1 MRQDVARIFSAG
13 WIDGDVAFFDVLND
27 SVLVDNERCTIAE
40 ALLFIEDAIV
50 SYDCAFEIAEQR
62 KRNAELFGEFAIGG
76 NAVYTESKNL
86 RIGGVEFGNISLI
99 CL

>member
-1 MRQDVARIFSAG
+1 VHDGPDRQATCTVVANGPIAKERTVGARQPVIVHGSDNRNPRIAASMEH
-13 WIDGDVAFFDVLND
+13 
-27 SVLVDNERCTIAE
+27 S
-40 ALLFIEDAIV
+40 
-50 SYDCAFEIAEQR
+50 IAEQR